1 MNKNGK
7 IITIKNNKGGVGKT
21 FLTSQLASG
30 LALANKRILI
40 LTSDSQNNIFNYLLK
55 GNKDFDN
62 GLKAEI
68 SKGNG
73 EYFRLRENLYFL
85 PLEKSTF
92 GNIFIQTLPNYLQK
106 VKNEYDY
113 IIIDSVPTLK
123 VDNVFLENSDYV
135 IIPTH
140 CDEVTMEGVL
150 NLSKEI
156 DPNKIL
162 SIVINKFE
170 PTKVQNYFLNLLI
183 ENFNGIDIHLPTP
196 IDKSSFIEQMLYNK
210 KTVWEY
216 SNKTAL
222 KVQEIIFEI
231 MKELEK
237 RNLEE
242 R

>member
-1 MNKNGK
+1 MNKQGK
-7 IITIKNNKGGVGKT
+7 IVTIKNNKGGVGKT

-30 LALANKRILI
+30 LALAEKRVLI

-68 SKGNG
+68 SKGKG
-73 EYFRLRENLYFL
+73 EYFRLRENLWFL
-85 PLEKSTF
+85 PLERSTF
-92 GNIFIQTLPNYLQK
+92 GNQFIQKLPSYLEK
-106 VKNEYDY
+106 IKMEYDY

-162 SIVINKFE
+162 SIIVNKFE
-170 PTKVQNYFLNLLI
+170 PTKIQNYFLNLLK
-183 ENFNGIDIHLPTP
+183 ENFKDIDIYLPDP

-216 SNKTAL
+216 TNKTAL
-222 KVQEIIFEI
+222 KVQEIIIGI
-231 MKELEK
+231 MKELEVRK
-237 RNLEE
+237 GEE
-242 R
+242 E